1 MNSKKPLLT
10 AAAGLAL
17 LGTAGCGSAGTAQD
31 TAPDEATGTSTPAA
45 SSGTAS
51 SGTASSGTAPSGTA
65 SSAAAAIGGE
75 YQDGEYT
82 AKGSYIPPSNTKE
95 EVTVSLTLSDGVVT
109 DLEVSTSGNHPTSKR
124 YQAEFTDGVQQEVV
138 GKPLDE
144 VKVDKIASSSL
155 TSSGF
160 NKALDEIKSE
170 AAR

>member
-1 MNSKKPLLT
+1 MNSKKPLLS
-10 AAAGLAL
+10 AVAGLAL
-17 LGTAGCGSAGTAQD
+17 LGTAGCGSTGAAQD
-31 TAPDEATGTSTPAA
+31 AAPDEATGGSTPAA
-45 SSGTAS
+45 SSG
-51 SGTASSGTAPSGTA
+51 APAT
-65 SSAAAAIGGE
+65 GGE
-75 YQDGEYT
+75 YQDGDYT
-82 AKGSYIPPSNTKE
+82 ATGSYIPPSNTKE
-95 EVTVSLTLSDGVVT
+95 EVTVSLTLADGVVT

-144 VKVDKIASSSL
+144 VKVDKVASSSL

>member
-51 SGTASSGTAPSGTA
+51 SGTAPSGA
-65 SSAAAAIGGE
+65 VSSAAAAIGGE

-170 AAR
+170 AVR

>member
-1 MNSKKPLLT
+1 MNSKKPLLS
-10 AAAGLAL
+10 AVAGLAL
-17 LGTAGCGSAGTAQD
+17 LGTAGCGSTGAAQD
-31 TAPDEATGTSTPAA
+31 AAPDEATGGSTPAA
-45 SSGTAS
+45 SSG
-51 SGTASSGTAPSGTA
+51 APAT
-65 SSAAAAIGGE
+65 GGE

-82 AKGSYIPPSNTKE
+82 ATGSYIPPSNTKE
-95 EVTVSLTLSDGVVT
+95 EVTVSLTLADGVVT
-109 DLEVSTSGNHPTSKR
+109 GLEVSTSGNHPTSKR

-144 VKVDKIASSSL
+144 VKVDKVASSSL

>member
-17 LGTAGCGSAGTAQD
+17 LGTAGCGSAGSAQD
-31 TAPDEATGTSTPAA
+31 AATDEASGTPAPA
-45 SSGTAS
+45 TS
-51 SGTASSGTAPSGTA
+51 
-65 SSAAAAIGGE
+65 GE

-82 AKGSYIPPSNTKE
+82 ATGSYIPPSNTKE
-95 EVTVSLTLSDGVVT
+95 EVTVSLTLADGVVT
-109 DLEVSTSGNHPTSKR
+109 DLQVSTSGNHPTSKR
-124 YQAEFTDGVQQEVV
+124 YQAEFTNGVQQEVV

-144 VKVDKIASSSL
+144 VKVDKVASSSL

-170 AAR
+170 ASR

>member
-31 TAPDEATGTSTPAA
+31 TAPDEATGASTPAA
-45 SSGTAS
+45 SSGTAP
-51 SGTASSGTAPSGTA
+51 SGTASSGTA

-109 DLEVSTSGNHPTSKR
+109 GLEVSTSGNHPTSKR
-124 YQAEFTDGVQQEVV
+124 YQAEFTGGVQQEVV

>member
-17 LGTAGCGSAGTAQD
+17 LGTAGCGSAGSAQVAA
-31 TAPDEATGTSTPAA
+31 TDEASGTPAPAA
-45 SSGTAS
+45 SSG
-51 SGTASSGTAPSGTA
+51 AP
-65 SSAAAAIGGE
+65 AAGGE

-82 AKGSYIPPSNTKE
+82 ATGSYIPPSNTKE
-95 EVTVSLTLSDGVVT
+95 EVTVSLTLADGVVT
-109 DLEVSTSGNHPTSKR
+109 DLQVSTSGNHPTSKR
-124 YQAEFTDGVQQEVV
+124 YQAEFTNGVQQEVV

-144 VKVDKIASSSL
+144 VKVDKVASSSL

-170 AAR
+170 ASR

>member
-31 TAPDEATGTSTPAA
+31 TAPDEATGASTPA
-45 SSGTAS
+45 
-51 SGTASSGTAPSGTA
+51 ASSGTAPSGTA

>member
-17 LGTAGCGSAGTAQD
+17 LGTAGCGSTGTAQD
-31 TAPDEATGTSTPAA
+31 AASDEAAGASTPAA
-45 SSGTAS
+45 SSGAPS
-51 SGTASSGTAPSGTA
+51 SGAPSSGAPAT
-65 SSAAAAIGGE
+65 GGQ
-75 YQDGEYT
+75 YQNGEYT
-82 AKGSYIPPSNTKE
+82 ATGSYIPPSNTKE
-95 EVTVSLTLSDGVVT
+95 EVAVSLTLSDGVVT
-109 DLEVSTSGNHPTSKR
+109 DVEVSTSGNHPTSKR
-124 YQAEFTDGVQQEVV
+124 YQAEFTGGVQQEVV